1 MTPRRS
7 IFLCHLLAVLAGW
20 LALFATPQRALAADA
35 ETYSLA
41 PNDMV
46 DIRVFQ
52 EDDLSSKLR
61 ISPKGTINFPLIGVV
76 TIGGLTPQEAA
87 NLIRRALDKDYL
99 VNPQVSVTVL
109 EYGKRRFTVLG
120 QVGKPGSYDMPEREG
135 VTLLDAIAMA
145 GGYTRIADA
154 SKITVRRKGDG
165 KENIL
170 KLNAKSMAKDERVST
185 FQVQPGD
192 IITVAESIF

>member
-1 MTPRRS
+1 MPRRS
-7 IFLCHLLAVLAGW
+7 IFLLLLAFVAGW
-20 LALFATPQRALAADA
+20 LGLLASPRATAADA

-76 TIGGLTPQEAA
+76 TVGGLTPQEAA
-87 NLIRRALDKDYL
+87 NVIRRALDKDYL

-120 QVGKPGSYDMPEREG
+120 QVGKPGSYDMPEREA

-145 GGYTRIADA
+145 GGYTRIADS